1 MSAYRTIKDIQ
12 RDAVV
17 RTTDD
22 MGDVTTESRDY
33 TLHIYCKSDF
43 SFSGKLIRMEEKSGF
58 LVLQENEAPTIP
70 IYVILTEIQAIRV
83 EWL

>member
-12 RDAVV
+12 RDAVL

-22 MGDVTTESRDY
+22 MGDVTTESRDF
-33 TLHIYCKSDF
+33 TLHIYCKSDVF
-43 SFSGKLIRMEEKSGF
+43 FLGKLVRVEEKSGF
-58 LVLQENEAPTIP
+58 LVLQENEVPTLP
-70 IYVILTEIQAIRV
+70 IYIILTEIQAIRI